1 MMPDRDDVFVGVP
14 CGYGVADS
22 LAYLS
27 LARIAGRGF
36 FDPDHHLYVLHGC
49 SDIQAA
55 RFTIMDA
62 FKSRS
67 ECNWLLML
75 DADIGY
81 RPEDVELLFDGD
93 ELAVCAEY
101 RKKEENYRVAQFG
114 LGFAI
119 VHRDVFKAM
128 DALETDGQPWV
139 PQGMYAGRLV
149 SGYAPAGFTQAGDY
163 RAEDHGFWG
172 HVHATQL
179 PVRLETRTQLI
190 HTGTYHYRYEPGR
203 PQEAPTR
210 QYMDGGFTDYD

>member
-139 PQGMYAGRLV
+139 PQGVGVRAGRV
-149 SGYAPAGFTQAGDY
+149 HSGRRLPRRGSWVLGPRARHAAAGAARDPDAVDSHRHLSLQVRAGATARGSHTSIHGWRIY
-163 RAEDHGFWG
+163 R
-172 HVHATQL
+172 L
-179 PVRLETRTQLI
+179 
-190 HTGTYHYRYEPGR
+190 
-203 PQEAPTR
+203 
-210 QYMDGGFTDYD
+210 